1 MPKIVEKKIVME
13 INENT
18 VFYKII
24 GNGIPIITIHGFG
37 VDHKLMENFV
47 EKIIPGEGY
56 KKIYFDLPGMGKT
69 KTKNQ
74 IYHAEEVY
82 KIIKEF
88 IKKITGD
95 ENYILVG
102 ESYGGY
108 LMRKLIKDEPEK
120 IIGAMF
126 VCPVIIP
133 EYKNRDVP
141 ERKII
146 YNEIFDKNITE
157 SHVYQEFF
165 NMAVFSN
172 MDILKEYKENI
183 YGGIKSADEEYL
195 KIYQKHG
202 YAYLENVDE
211 IKESFNKPVLFVMG
225 KQDHVAGYADAYKII
240 GNYPRASICILD
252 EAGHNLQI
260 EKIKILKVLT
270 EDLLDRIKR
279 NMQKCTHTA

>member
-1 MPKIVEKKIVME
+1 MKILEENIVIE
-13 INENT
+13 INGNNI
-18 VFYKII
+18 FYKII
-24 GNGIPIITIHGFG
+24 GNGIPIITIHGFY
-37 VDHKLMENFV
+37 VDHQLMENFI
-47 EKIIPGEGY
+47 EKIIPGDNY

-69 KTKNQ
+69 KTKSQ
-74 IYHAEEVY
+74 IYQAEEVY
-82 KIIKEF
+82 EIIKDF
-88 IKKITGD
+88 IKKIIED
-95 ENYILVG
+95 ENYILIG

-133 EYKNRDVP
+133 DYKKRNIP
-141 ERKII
+141 ARKVI
-146 YNEIFDKNITE
+146 YNEIFDKNTIE
-157 SHVYQEFF
+157 NDVYKDFF

-172 MDILKEYKENI
+172 MEILKEYEENI
-183 YGGIKSADEEYL
+183 YSGVKNADEKYL
-195 KIYQKHG
+195 KIYQEHG
-202 YAYLENVDE
+202 YAYSENVDK

-225 KQDHVAGYADAYKII
+225 KQDHVVGYADIYKII

-260 EKIKILKVLT
+260 EKIKILKILT

-279 NMQKCTHTA
+279 NNEQNM